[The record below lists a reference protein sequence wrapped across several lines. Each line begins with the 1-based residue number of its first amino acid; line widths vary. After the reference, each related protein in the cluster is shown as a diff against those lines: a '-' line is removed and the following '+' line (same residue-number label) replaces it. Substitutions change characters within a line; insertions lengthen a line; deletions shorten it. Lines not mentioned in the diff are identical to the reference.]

1 MKRAIEFEGTVTI
14 RSRVVVDATEEEID
28 AICNY
33 YMADSFDEI
42 LEYIETG
49 TNAKI
54 LSAEEDY
61 FVDTPEDF
69 EYFDDYW
76 RDQEEQYFGDD

>member
-61 FVDTPEDF
+61 FVDTPEDL